1 MNMKSLDLNFICQTL
16 NLPLPSANQT
26 VKRIVT
32 DSRDIQ
38 PGDVFFA
45 LAGERFDAH
54 DFVADVLAKGATA
67 AVVSR
72 EDCAALNGALTVS
85 DTLAALQ
92 HAKARSETLAEREGF
107 SNWLAARSATQR
119 AEHDPEVIAR
129 TRASR
134 CAARSRR
141 SSTPV

>member
-1 MNMKSLDLNFICQTL
+1 MKSLDLNFICQTL

-85 DTLAALQ
+85 YGEQQNTSRV
-92 HAKARSETLAEREGF
+92 KRKSII
-107 SNWLAARSATQR
+107 
-119 AEHDPEVIAR
+119 PIIA
-129 TRASR
+129 
-134 CAARSRR
+134 
-141 SSTPV
+141 PL